1 MLDMDG
7 TVLDLAYD
15 NYMWMRRVPEKFA
28 VEHGLEPEVAR
39 EQCYAKFKAMHGRLE
54 WYCLDHWSD
63 DLGLDIAK
71 LHRDENHR
79 IGYLPGAESFL
90 RTIRALDIRI
100 IMVTNSHMETLT
112 IKDEVTAVSEHFDEI
127 YTSHTFGYAKETQE
141 FWHALADEEDFD
153 PETTLFVDDTARVLR
168 SAAEYGVSMLLQVT
182 HPDTTSAPRKDSEFA
197 GVEGVG
203 KTADALT
210 ISAACDRRRHHPLRR
225 PTTPAAWAVV
235 CISV

>member
-15 NYMWMRRVPEKFA
+15 NYMWMQHVPEQFA
-28 VEHGLEPEVAR
+28 AEHGLEPEEAR

-90 RTIRALDIRI
+90 QTVRALDIRVI
-100 IMVTNSHMETLT
+100 LVTNSHMETLT
-112 IKDEVTAVSEHFDEI
+112 IKDEVTGLSEHFDEI
-127 YTSHTFGYAKETQE
+127 YTSHTFGHAKETQE

-168 SAAEYGVSMLLQVT
+168 SSAEYGVSMLLQVT
-182 HPDTTSAPRKDSEFA
+182 HPDTTSAPRKDSEFT

-203 KTADALT
+203 DL
-210 ISAACDRRRHHPLRR
+210 L
-225 PTTPAAWAVV
+225 
-235 CISV
+235 

>member
-15 NYMWMRRVPEKFA
+15 NYMWMQHVPEQFA
-28 VEHGLEPEVAR
+28 AANGLEPEVAR
-39 EQCYAKFKAMHGRLE
+39 DALYARFKAMHGRLE

-90 RTIRALDIRI
+90 RTVRAFDIRI
-100 IMVTNSHMETLT
+100 IMVTNSHMDTLT
-112 IKDEVTAVSEHFDEI
+112 IKDEVTGISEHFDEI
-127 YTSHTFGYAKETQE
+127 YTSHAFGHAKETQE

-153 PETTLFVDDTARVLR
+153 PKTTLFVDDTARVLR

-182 HPDTTSAPRKDSEFA
+182 HPDTTSPARKKSEFA
-197 GVEGVG
+197 GVAGVEN
-203 KTADALT
+203 L
-210 ISAACDRRRHHPLRR
+210 L
-225 PTTPAAWAVV
+225 
-235 CISV
+235 

>member
-1 MLDMDG
+1 VKIDPKIALSRCETLMLDMDG

-15 NYMWMRRVPEKFA
+15 NYMWMQHVPEQFA
-28 VEHGLEPEVAR
+28 AANGLEPEVAR
-39 EQCYAKFKAMHGRLE
+39 DALYARFKAMHGRLE

-90 RTIRALDIRI
+90 RTVRAMDIRI
-100 IMVTNSHMETLT
+100 IMVTNSHMDTLT
-112 IKDEVTAVSEHFDEI
+112 IKDEVTGISDHFDEI
-127 YTSHTFGYAKETQE
+127 YTSHAFGHAKETQE

-182 HPDTTSAPRKDSEFA
+182 HPDTTSPPRKKSEFA
-197 GVEGVG
+197 GVAGV
-203 KTADALT
+203 ANL
-210 ISAACDRRRHHPLRR
+210 L
-225 PTTPAAWAVV
+225 
-235 CISV
+235 